1 MSPLDEFYFC
11 IIRVW
16 NFVTDSWTPLCGLLF
31 LFENTAKKN
40 QHTDWQTEDLQEKLN
55 PIVVQIFTS
64 YLSCLTGS
72 MFITLTKGINVGV
85 IASKLE
91 DRIRI
96 QNQF

>member
-1 MSPLDEFYFC
+1 MAFYFYL
-11 IIRVW
+11 R
-16 NFVTDSWTPLCGLLF
+16 TLP
-31 LFENTAKKN
+31 KKK